1 MNWDSFGLK
10 KRTQVLLRKSLR
22 RWQGLLDLRSD
33 TDHVGTDQ
41 SIRANVAF
49 KSANA
54 WTLAFAIL
62 IASIGLN
69 VNSAAVIIGAMLI
82 SPLMGPIVGIGYGL
96 AINDFD
102 LVKRAG
108 TNLSIAVAISIVASS
123 MFFIVSPISTAQS
136 ELLARTTPTFFDV
149 MIAFFGGATGIVAAS
164 RTEKSQAI
172 PGVAI
177 ATALMPPLCTVG
189 FGVSQL
195 NLTYIAGAFYLFV
208 INSVFICTATYIFVR
223 VLRFGELSYDDQV
236 RQSKVRRW
244 LAWISL
250 VLIVPS
256 LVLAWYL
263 KAKTSFELRANKFVE
278 NELAFERSFVID
290 HEVEYRWEGLGLSER
305 PRLFVR
311 LGGEALSEAQID
323 KLKSRLKAYKLS
335 EGQLELKQATERS
348 VLESLNPA
356 QLRAAILQIP
366 ELGRDLIQQGL
377 GELARDFSQIT
388 EEAKVF
394 LPHLHLIRVAATI
407 DATNK
412 LVHVQWERLPT
423 RQDRERLETFIH
435 ERMGS
440 KPETFEIEHA
450 RRVSN

>member
-1 MNWDSFGLK
+1 MNIESLGTQ
-10 KRTQVLLRKSLR
+10 KRAQVLLRKSLC

-33 TDHVGTDQ
+33 TDHIGTDQ
-41 SIRANVAF
+41 SIRTNVAF

-123 MFFIVSPISTAQS
+123 LFFIVSPISTAQS

-189 FGVSQL
+189 FGISQL

-256 LVLAWYL
+256 LILAWYL
-263 KAKTSFELRANKFVE
+263 KAKTSFELRANNFVE
-278 NELAFERSFVID
+278 NELSFERSFVID
-290 HEVEYRWEGLGLSER
+290 HEVEYRWEGWGLSER
-305 PRLFVR
+305 PRLYVR
-311 LGGEALSEAQID
+311 LGGEALTDTEIAQ
-323 KLKSRLKAYKLS
+323 LKSRLKLYELS
-335 EGQLELKQATERS
+335 ESQLELKQTTERS
-348 VLESLNPA
+348 VFESLNPA

-366 ELGRDLIQQGL
+366 EIGRDLIQQGL
-377 GELARDFSQIT
+377 GELARDFTKIT
-388 EEAKVF
+388 EEAKAF
-394 LPHLHLIRVAATI
+394 LPHLHLIRVAATV
-407 DATNK
+407 DATSQ

-423 RQDRERLETFIH
+423 LRDRESLEAFIR
-435 ERMGS
+435 ERMGAS
-440 KPETFEIEHA
+440 SQKLAIEHA
-450 RRVSN
+450 RRINN